1 MSTSKYDIAII
12 GGGVSGLHLA
22 LVLTED
28 IYFKDY
34 RIVIF
39 EKSSKNEND
48 KTWSFWEKQNGKWD
62 HLIAKK
68 WNTAKIYA
76 KNEDVSLELAPYT
89 YKMLRSIDF
98 YNFAYTK
105 LQKSN
110 SIQIINEEV
119 TNLIEAKSEINIETI
134 ENSYQAELVFNSQ
147 LPDFG
152 KIKNEAKY
160 TLLQH
165 FKGWFIETDQAV
177 FNADEFTMM
186 DYRYKDGNS
195 TSFMYVLPT
204 QNNKALIEF
213 TYFTPNLVDANR
225 YDLFLKK
232 YIEEELKLNKYK
244 IVEIEQGI
252 IPMSTYQF
260 TKNNTNRITQ
270 IGTAGGWVKASSGYS
285 FKNAEKKAKQIC
297 ENLKQKLPVTRQLFN
312 PKYKHYDSLFLDVLY
327 NQNQVGED
335 VFYKLYAKND
345 TKTLLRFLD
354 ENSTYRDDLSII
366 TSLTSIKFIKAFFK
380 HIFGT
385 K

>member
-22 LVLTED
+22 LALTED
-28 IYFKDY
+28 IYFKGY

-119 TNLIEAKSEINIETI
+119 TNLIEAKNEVNIETI
-134 ENSYQAELVFNSQ
+134 ENSYEEELVLNSQ
-147 LPDFG
+147 LTDFG
-152 KIKNEAKY
+152 KNKNEAKY

-165 FKGWFIETDQAV
+165 F
-177 FNADEFTMM
+177 
-186 DYRYKDGNS
+186 
-195 TSFMYVLPT
+195 
-204 QNNKALIEF
+204 
-213 TYFTPNLVDANR
+213 NR
-225 YDLFLKK
+225 
-232 YIEEELKLNKYK
+232 
-244 IVEIEQGI
+244 
-252 IPMSTYQF
+252 
-260 TKNNTNRITQ
+260 
-270 IGTAGGWVKASSGYS
+270 
-285 FKNAEKKAKQIC
+285 
-297 ENLKQKLPVTRQLFN
+297 
-312 PKYKHYDSLFLDVLY
+312 
-327 NQNQVGED
+327 
-335 VFYKLYAKND
+335 
-345 TKTLLRFLD
+345 
-354 ENSTYRDDLSII
+354 
-366 TSLTSIKFIKAFFK
+366 
-380 HIFGT
+380 
-385 K
+385 